1 MMTDHDPTLQDY
13 TRRLEERTGRLEQ
26 RNRMLETL
34 QRYTQDALELAV
46 TLGEFDQR
54 VNRMETPADILE
66 ETDRR
71 LRKLSTFKV
80 TGFCMV
86 DPADGDLRLTLV
98 RPESATSVMEREL
111 ERLIETGA
119 AAEALGKR
127 GMMHRLDAS
136 GREELCVHALA
147 TPSRIMGLFVG
158 VLGQAR
164 ADISDIM
171 LTLMTLILNSSAG
184 ALQSYELFSL
194 IRNMNRELEDK
205 VARLAASERELTE
218 HRLHLEDLVRWRTN
232 RLQVANS
239 RLVKEIDDRRNAE
252 SELRKAKERAEVVG
266 RKLSEINTALSAAKA
281 QAEAAN
287 KAKSMFLANVS
298 HEIRTPLNAMLGM
311 SDLLAATRLDREQA
325 ELVRL
330 LKASGDSLLMVI
342 DDVLDFSRIEAGRL
356 KIRLERVDL
365 AELLTETALVFRNRA
380 EGKGLVL
387 TLHIPRPLPESFT
400 DPFRL
405 RQILFNLLGNAVK
418 FTEQGEVRLS
428 AWPLETPDQAGW
440 VRYEVADTGPGI
452 SPSVVTRIFEAFEQ
466 ADGAHSRRYGGSGLG
481 LSISLGLARLL
492 GGKGVDVQSNPGQ
505 GSVFS
510 FELPASL
517 DAAPEAS
524 PKKAASDEA
533 AWDRKPTVSKEILA
547 KRVVAA
553 EDSDYNRIL
562 LQKILK
568 RIGFTDVVLVED
580 GRKAVH
586 AVMENTASVGLVL
599 MDVQMPFM
607 DGLAATR
614 ALRAEGVAV
623 PIVALTAYARE
634 EDREQCLK
642 AGMDGH
648 LVKPYRENNLIEAI
662 NEACKPRN

>member
-1 MMTDHDPTLQDY
+1 MTDHDPRFKDY
-13 TRRLEERTGRLEQ
+13 MRRLEERASRLEQ
-26 RNRMLETL
+26 RNRVLEAL

-54 VNRMETPADILE
+54 VNRVETPADILE

-71 LRKLSTFKV
+71 LRKLMTFKAS
-80 TGFCMV
+80 GFCLM
-86 DPADGDLRLTLV
+86 DPADSDLRLTLV
-98 RPESATSVMEREL
+98 CPEKATAVVEREL
-111 ERLIETGA
+111 ERLIEMGA
-119 AAEALGKR
+119 TAEALGKR
-127 GMMHRLDAS
+127 GVMHRLDAS
-136 GREELCVHALA
+136 GREELLVHPLA
-147 TPSRIMGLFVG
+147 TPSRIMGLFLG
-158 VLGQAR
+158 VLGQPR
-164 ADISDIM
+164 ADISDTM

-205 VARLAASERELTE
+205 VAKLASSERELTE

-239 RLVKEIDDRRNAE
+239 RLVKEIEDRRNAE
-252 SELRKAKERAEVVG
+252 SELRKAKDRAEVVG

-281 QAEAAN
+281 QAEAAS

-311 SDLLAATRLDREQA
+311 SDLLAATRMDPEQA

-330 LKASGDSLLMVI
+330 LKSSGDALLMVI

-356 KIRLERVDL
+356 RLRLERVDL
-365 AELLTETALVFRNRA
+365 AELMAETAQVFRNRA
-380 EGKGLVL
+380 EAKGLSL
-387 TLHIPRPLPESFT
+387 ELHMSQALPEAFT

-405 RQILFNLLGNAVK
+405 RQILFNLLSNAVK
-418 FTEQGEVRLS
+418 FTERGEVRLS
-428 AWPLETPDQAGW
+428 AWPLEARNRVGW
-440 VRYEVADTGPGI
+440 VRYEVADTGPGVPAGVI
-452 SPSVVTRIFEAFEQ
+452 ARIFEAFEQ

-492 GGKGVDVQSNPGQ
+492 GGEGVDVQSEPGQ
-505 GSVFS
+505 GSIFS
-510 FELPASL
+510 FELPAKL
-517 DAAPEAS
+517 HADREAPTEDGS
-524 PKKAASDEA
+524 RVKAAAGPKPKLSEA
-533 AWDRKPTVSKEILA
+533 VLA
-547 KRVVAA
+547 RRVVAA
-553 EDSDYNRIL
+553 EDSEYNRIL

-568 RIGFTDVVLVED
+568 RIGFSDIVLVED
-580 GRKAVH
+580 GRKAVR
-586 AVMENTASVGLVL
+586 AVMEDPAAVGLVL

-614 ALRAEGVAV
+614 ALRGEGVAT

-634 EDREQCLK
+634 EDREQCLN

-648 LVKPYRENNLIEAI
+648 LVKPYRESNLIEAI
-662 NEACKPRN
+662 NKACKQRN